1 MKKLLTILL
10 PILAVVGFSSIFI
23 VDETQQVVI
32 LQLGKP
38 VKTVTEPGLNVKLP
52 FPFQEKI
59 TFDDRLLEY
68 DSPPEEILSKDKK
81 SLIVDNYVRWKIVY
95 PLQFLKTVQAIPTA
109 KSRMDDIVYSEL
121 RRELGTHDMVEII
134 TENREEIMDI
144 VTRQSNSATLAYGI
158 SVVDVRIRRV
168 DLPAENEESIY
179 ARMEAERKRQAN
191 KFRSEGEEEAQ
202 KIRAATDRDKTIILA
217 DAYKEA
223 EKIRGEGDAKAVQI
237 YARSYS
243 ADPKFYEFV
252 RTLDT
257 YKKVV
262 DDKTT
267 LVLPSG
273 SKLFKLLMDGK
284 KF

>member
-1 MKKLLTILL
+1 MKKILSVLL
-10 PILAVVGFSSIFI
+10 PVLALVGFSSIFI
-23 VDETQQVVI
+23 VDETEQVVI

-38 VKTVTEPGLNVKLP
+38 VKTVTNPGLNFKLP
-52 FPFQEKI
+52 FPLQEKI

-81 SLIVDNYVRWKIVY
+81 SLIVDNYVRWKIVD
-95 PLQFLKTVQAIPTA
+95 PLQFLKTVQAVPTA

-134 TENREEIMDI
+134 TENREQIMDI
-144 VTRQSNSATLAYGI
+144 ITKQSNSATLAYGI

-217 DAYKEA
+217 DAYKDA
-223 EKIRGEGDAKAVQI
+223 EKIRGEGDAKAVQV
-237 YARSYS
+237 YAKSYS

-252 RTLDT
+252 RTLDA

-267 LVLPSG
+267 LVLPSD
-273 SKLFKLLMDGK
+273 SKLFKLLMDGN
-284 KF
+284 

>member
-1 MKKLLTILL
+1 MKKALSLLL
-10 PILAVVGFSSIFI
+10 PVIALVGFSSIFI
-23 VDETQQVVI
+23 VDETEQVVI

-38 VKTVTEPGLNVKLP
+38 VKTVTKPGLNFKLP
-52 FPFQEKI
+52 FPIQEKI

-81 SLIVDNYVRWKIVY
+81 SLIVDNYVRWKIVD

-134 TENREEIMDI
+134 TENREEIMDVI
-144 VTRQSNSATLAYGI
+144 TRESNSATLDYGI

-168 DLPAENEESIY
+168 DLPAENEASIY

-223 EKIRGEGDAKAVQI
+223 ERIRGEGDAKAVQV

-243 ADPKFYEFV
+243 SDPKFYEFV

-267 LVLPSG
+267 LVLPSD
-273 SKLFKLLMDGK
+273 SKLFKLLLDGK
-284 KF
+284 

>member
-1 MKKLLTILL
+1 MKKILL
-10 PILAVVGFSSIFI
+10 GLVGILVLLGLTTVFI
-23 VDETQQVVI
+23 VDETEQVVI
-32 LQLGKP
+32 LAFGKP
-38 VKTVTEPGLNVKLP
+38 VRTITEPGINMKVP

-59 TFDDRLLEY
+59 KFDDRLLEY

-81 SLIVDNYVRWKIVY
+81 TLIVDNYVRWRIVD

-109 KSRMDDIVYSEL
+109 LSRMDDIVYSEL

-134 TENREEIMDI
+134 TENREKLMEI
-144 VTRQSNSATLAYGI
+144 VTFNSNKATLDYGI
-158 SVVDVRIRRV
+158 EVLDVRIRRV

-179 ARMEAERKRQAN
+179 ARMEAERNRQAN

-202 KIRAATDRDKTIILA
+202 KIRASTDRDKTIILA

-223 EKIRGEGDAKAVQI
+223 EGIRGEGDAKAVEI
-237 YARSYS
+237 YANAYS
-243 ADPKFYEFV
+243 ADTKFYEFV

-257 YKKVV
+257 YKKII

-267 LVLPSG
+267 LVLPADSR
-273 SKLFKLLMDGK
+273 LFKLLLGK
-284 KF
+284 

>member
-1 MKKLLTILL
+1 MKKILIGLVAILVLLGLTT
-10 PILAVVGFSSIFI
+10 VFI
-23 VDETQQVVI
+23 VDETEQVVI
-32 LQLGKP
+32 LAFGKP
-38 VKTVTEPGLNVKLP
+38 VRTITEPGINMKVP
-52 FPFQEKI
+52 FPLQEKI
-59 TFDDRLLEY
+59 KFDDRLLEY

-81 SLIVDNYVRWKIVY
+81 TLIVDNYVRWRIVD

-109 KSRMDDIVYSEL
+109 LSRMDDIVYSEL

-134 TENREEIMDI
+134 TENREKLMEI
-144 VTRQSNSATLAYGI
+144 VTFNSNKATLNYGI
-158 SVVDVRIRRV
+158 EVLDVRIRRV

-179 ARMEAERKRQAN
+179 ARMEAERNRQAN

-202 KIRAATDRDKTIILA
+202 KIRASTDRDKTIILA

-223 EKIRGEGDAKAVQI
+223 EGIRGEGDAKAVEV
-237 YARSYS
+237 YANAYS

-257 YKKVV
+257 YKKII

-267 LVLPSG
+267 LVLPADSR
-273 SKLFKLLMDGK
+273 LFKLLLGK
-284 KF
+284 

>member
-1 MKKLLTILL
+1 MKKIFTFILPVLLL
-10 PILAVVGFSSIFI
+10 VGFSSIFI
-23 VDETQQVVI
+23 VDETNQVVI

-38 VKTVTEPGLNVKLP
+38 VKTVTKPGINLKLP

-68 DSPPEEILSKDKK
+68 DSPPEEILSRDKK
-81 SLIVDNYVRWKIVY
+81 TLIVDNYVRWKIVD

-134 TENREEIMDI
+134 TENREEIMDV
-144 VTRQSNSATLAYGI
+144 VTKASNKATLSYGI

-168 DLPAENEESIY
+168 DLPSQNEESIY

-252 RTLDT
+252 RTLDA

-284 KF
+284 

>member
-38 VKTVTEPGLNVKLP
+38 VKTITEPGLNVKLP

-81 SLIVDNYVRWKIVY
+81 SLIVDNYVRWKIVD

-144 VTRQSNSATLAYGI
+144 VTLQSNTATLAYGI

-284 KF
+284 

>member
-38 VKTVTEPGLNVKLP
+38 VKTITEPGLNVKLP

-81 SLIVDNYVRWKIVY
+81 SLIVDNYVRWKIVD

-144 VTRQSNSATLAYGI
+144 ITLQSNTATLAYGI

-223 EKIRGEGDAKAVQI
+223 EKIRGEGDAKAVQV

-284 KF
+284 

>member
-1 MKKLLTILL
+1 MKRLLALAL
-10 PILAVVGFSSIFI
+10 PIVTLIGLSSIFI

-38 VKTVTEPGLNVKLP
+38 VKTVLEPGFNYKLP

-59 TFDDRLLEY
+59 VFDDRLLEY
-68 DSPPEEILSKDKK
+68 DSPPEAILSRDKK
-81 SLIVDNYVRWKIVY
+81 SLIVDNYVRWKIVD

-134 TENREEIMDI
+134 TENREEIMDV
-144 VTRQSNSATLAYGI
+144 VTKASNMATLSYGI
-158 SVVDVRIRRV
+158 SVIDVRIRRV
-168 DLPAENEESIY
+168 DLPSENEESIY

-191 KFRSEGEEEAQ
+191 KFRSEGSEEAQ

-217 DAYKEA
+217 NAYKEA
-223 EKIRGEGDAKAVQI
+223 ERIRGEGDAKAVQI
-237 YARSYS
+237 YAKSYS
-243 ADPKFYEFV
+243 SDPKFYEFV
-252 RTLDT
+252 RTLDA

-262 DDKTT
+262 DDNTT
-267 LVLPSG
+267 LVLPSN

-284 KF
+284 

>member
-1 MKKLLTILL
+1 MKKIFTFILPVLLL
-10 PILAVVGFSSIFI
+10 VGFSSIFI
-23 VDETQQVVI
+23 VDETNQVVI

-38 VKTVTEPGLNVKLP
+38 VKTVTKPGINLKLP

-59 TFDDRLLEY
+59 SFDDRLLEY

-81 SLIVDNYVRWKIVY
+81 TLIVDNYVRWKIVD

-134 TENREEIMDI
+134 TQNREEIMDV
-144 VTRQSNSATLAYGI
+144 VTKASNEATLAYGI

-168 DLPAENEESIY
+168 DLPSQNEESIY

-252 RTLDT
+252 RTLDA

-284 KF
+284 

>member
-1 MKKLLTILL
+1 MKKVIALIL
-10 PILAVVGFSSIFI
+10 PVLALVGLSSIFI
-23 VDETQQVVI
+23 VDETQQVVL

-38 VKTVTEPGLNVKLP
+38 VRTITEPGFNAKLP

-59 TFDDRLLEY
+59 VFDDRLLEY
-68 DSPPEEILSKDKK
+68 DSPPEAILSKDKK
-81 SLIVDNYVRWKIVY
+81 SLIVDNYVRWKIVD
-95 PLQFLKTVQAIPTA
+95 PLQFLKTVQAVPTA

-134 TENREEIMDI
+134 TENREEIMDV
-144 VTRQSNSATLAYGI
+144 VTKASNEATLSYGI
-158 SVVDVRIRRV
+158 SVIDVRIRRV
-168 DLPAENEESIY
+168 DLPSENEESIY

-191 KFRSEGEEEAQ
+191 KFRSEGSEEAQ

-223 EKIRGEGDAKAVQI
+223 EKIRGEGDAKAVQV
-237 YARSYS
+237 YAKSYS
-243 ADPKFYEFV
+243 SDPKFYEFV
-252 RTLDT
+252 RTLDA

-267 LVLPSG
+267 LVLPSD
-273 SKLFKLLMDGK
+273 SKLFKLLIEGK
-284 KF
+284 

>member
-1 MKKLLTILL
+1 MKKILL
-10 PILAVVGFSSIFI
+10 GLVGIIVLLGLTTVFI
-23 VDETQQVVI
+23 VDETEQIVI
-32 LQLGKP
+32 LAFGKP
-38 VKTVTEPGLNVKLP
+38 VRTITEPGINMKVP
-52 FPFQEKI
+52 FPLQEKI
-59 TFDDRLLEY
+59 RFDDRLLEY

-81 SLIVDNYVRWKIVY
+81 TLIVDNYVRWRIVD

-109 KSRMDDIVYSEL
+109 LSRMDDIVYSEL

-134 TENREEIMDI
+134 TENREKLMEI
-144 VTRQSNSATLAYGI
+144 VTFNSNKATLDYGI
-158 SVVDVRIRRV
+158 EVLDVRIRRV

-179 ARMEAERKRQAN
+179 ARMEAERNRQAN

-202 KIRAATDRDKTIILA
+202 KIRASTDRDKTIILA

-223 EKIRGEGDAKAVQI
+223 ERIRGEGDAKAVEV
-237 YARSYS
+237 YANAYS

-257 YKKVV
+257 YKKIV

-267 LVLPSG
+267 LVLPADSR
-273 SKLFKLLMDGK
+273 LFKLLLEK
-284 KF
+284 